1 VISQHNENVSS
12 SGAQPAESPRV
23 TFDDEFKTSTHEM
36 LASRILKKNIHAA
49 NA

>member
-23 TFDDEFKTSTHEM
+23 TFDDEFKTSTHET
-36 LASRILKKNIHAA
+36 LASRIAKKKIHAA